1 MEYIVILPNGKEIR
15 VELPKRDGIELKG
28 SNLLAALFSSI
39 GLAKKEQQYFGL
51 SYCDKEDGR
60 MDWLEKD
67 DVLKSLPKNK
77 ISRFHLTVRYYPQ
90 HPDIV
95 LKEASTRN
103 LFCLQIKEKLLRGE
117 LGCDVET
124 HAYLD
129 GLLVQAIIG
138 DFSPTFHKSG
148 YLRSVEG
155 LDLATPS
162 RINSNADPTEAI
174 YLRRVGYYHR
184 FSIGMSSSE
193 AELTYLRKAKT
204 LCCYGYIIHT
214 VSDKNKND
222 LCVGLKE
229 KGIAI
234 FDDPS
239 FAHCE
244 PLMVKTELSWDSL
257 KYCMSVK
264 CKVKLGVELQK
275 GKVTE
280 FAWKVKDKNCF
291 RGAQR
296 LCTDITAFRDMY
308 ASRDECDFLRKKK
321 EIKRV
326 KSFASP
332 SAVKSRSRFRRL
344 NSVTLTIRNSL
355 RRKMSFKQRDDSHAP
370 KSEDRKESE
379 NRLDNSNIGL
389 IFKD

>member
-1 MEYIVILPNGKEIR
+1 MEYIVILPNGQEKL
-15 VELPKRDGIELKG
+15 VELSKQNGIELKG

-39 GLAKKEQQYFGL
+39 GLAKNEQQYFGL

-67 DVLKSLPKNK
+67 DILKSLPKNK
-77 ISRFHLTVRYYPQ
+77 IARFHLTVRYYPQ

-103 LFCLQIKEKLLRGE
+103 LFCLQIKDKLLRGE

-129 GLLVQAIIG
+129 GLLVQANLG
-138 DFSPTFHKSG
+138 DFSPGLHKPG
-148 YLRSVEG
+148 YLRSIEG
-155 LDLATPS
+155 IELATPS

-184 FSIGMSSSE
+184 FSIGMGSSE
-193 AELTYLRKAKT
+193 AELAYLKKAKT
-204 LCCYGYIIHT
+204 LCSYGYIIHT
-214 VSDKNKND
+214 VTDKNRNEF
-222 LCVGLKE
+222 CVGLKE

-264 CKVKLGVELQK
+264 CKVKMGVELQK
-275 GKVTE
+275 GKVKE
-280 FAWKVKDKNCF
+280 FVWKVKDKNCF
-291 RGAQR
+291 RGAKR
-296 LCTDITAFRDMY
+296 LCTDITTFRDMF

-321 EIKRV
+321 EIKRA
-326 KSFASP
+326 KSLAIP
-332 SAVKSRSRFRRL
+332 SLEKRRSAFRRL
-344 NSVTLTIRNSL
+344 NSVTSTIRNSL
-355 RRKMSFKQRDDSHAP
+355 RRKTSSKQRDDFHTP
-370 KSEDRKESE
+370 KREDRTEPDII
-379 NRLDNSNIGL
+379 LDNSNIGL
-389 IFKD
+389 TSND